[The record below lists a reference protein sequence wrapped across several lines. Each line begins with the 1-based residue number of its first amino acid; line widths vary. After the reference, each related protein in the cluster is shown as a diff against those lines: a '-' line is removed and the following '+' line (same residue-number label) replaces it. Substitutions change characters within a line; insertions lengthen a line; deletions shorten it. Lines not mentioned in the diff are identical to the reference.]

1 MNMSLD
7 AATPADWDRVRTAH
21 PAIEKPSEDVVNA
34 PSHYRAT
41 EIECIDYLEDNLGP
55 GFEYFLEGNIKKY
68 LHRFRHKGS
77 QVTDLRKAQ
86 FYLNK
91 LINRVEKED

>member
-7 AATPADWDRVRTAH
+7 AATPADWDKVRKAH

-41 EIECIDYLEDNLGP
+41 EIECIE
-55 GFEYFLEGNIKKY
+55 KY

-91 LINRVEKED
+91 LINRVEQED